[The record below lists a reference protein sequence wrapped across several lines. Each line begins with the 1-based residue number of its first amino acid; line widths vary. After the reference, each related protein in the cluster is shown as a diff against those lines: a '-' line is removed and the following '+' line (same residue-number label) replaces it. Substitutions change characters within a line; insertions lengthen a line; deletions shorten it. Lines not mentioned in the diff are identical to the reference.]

1 MKKKRIKE
9 IHLRGEEQF
18 VFPTAGGKVRLSSS
32 NDALTPY
39 GGIVPW
45 SAFIART
52 EIVETLAKEAPIKRS
67 SPNAAPIYDILQSFM
82 LTALCD
88 GRRFRHIARLRE
100 DPTVNELLGIKNV
113 VSDDTVRRFFASIE
127 AKEAADWIAEGS
139 KPIWKALPQTLILD
153 WDSTVQTKYGHQ
165 EGAEVGY
172 NPEKRGR
179 RSFHPLLA
187 VAAGTRMCPY
197 YRFRHG
203 NTVTSTQWE
212 EAMEECSQWLG
223 GASVWLNRGDM
234 GLGHEKIMAWHER
247 KEGRPHY
254 LFKLRMTANLRKT
267 LVSIDE
273 KDWHGPAR
281 RGVLQVGEAIVC
293 LPNWSRARRVIF
305 GRRLLGVLPKE
316 KNGTFWDETQHEF
329 EAYVTDLS
337 NQEASAW
344 QIVELYRNRADA
356 ENVFDELKNQWGF
369 NGFSSR
375 KRCVSELAARLLLL
389 TYNLWNLFL
398 RLISP
403 KRHIEAAHGRR
414 WFLLI
419 AGRLV
424 QSGRQKFLQ
433 ISASGQWWQE
443 LKEGYKRL
451 CLWLDLTAPQL
462 KKLPHFLPD
471 FSFLQPNFATSN
483 CGI

>member
-1 MKKKRIKE
+1 MKKRESKE
-9 IHLRGEEQF
+9 IHLQGEDLF
-18 VFPTAGGKVRLSSS
+18 VFPTGGGKVRLSSS

-52 EIVETLAKEAPIKRS
+52 EIVETLAKEVPIKRR
-67 SPNAAPIYDILQSFM
+67 SPNAAPVYDILQSFM

-88 GRRFRHIARLRE
+88 GRRFRHVARLRE
-100 DPTVNELLGIKNV
+100 DPTVNELLGMRNV
-113 VSDDTVRRFFASIE
+113 VSDDTMRRFFATIE
-127 AKEAADWIAEGS
+127 AKVAADWIAKAS
-139 KPIWKALPQTLILD
+139 QPIWKALPETLILD

-172 NPEKRGR
+172 NPQKRGR
-179 RSFHPLLA
+179 KSFHPLLA

-197 YRFRHG
+197 YRFRSG

-212 EAMEECSQWLG
+212 EAMEECNQWLG
-223 GASVWLNRGDM
+223 EAKVWLNRGDM
-234 GLGHEKIMAWHER
+234 GLGYEKIIAWHEEK
-247 KEGRPHY
+247 KERPHY
-254 LFKLRMTANLRKT
+254 LFKLRMTANLRKV
-267 LVSIDE
+267 LSSIE
-273 KDWHGPAR
+273 DWHGPAQ
-281 RGVLQVGEAIVC
+281 RGVLQVGEAMVC
-293 LPNWSRARRVIF
+293 LPTWSHPRRVIF
-305 GRRLLGVLPKE
+305 GRRLLGILPKE
-316 KNGTFWDETQHEF
+316 KHGTFWDETQHEF

-337 NQEASAW
+337 PQEANAW

-375 KRCVSELAARLLLL
+375 QRRVSELAARLLLL

-398 RLISP
+398 RLMSP
-403 KRHIEAAHGRR
+403 ERHIEAAHGRR

-433 ISASGQWWQE
+433 ISATGQWWQQ
-443 LKEGYKRL
+443 LKQGYKRL

-462 KKLPHFLPD
+462 KKPPHSLTD
-471 FSFLQPNFATSN
+471 FSFLKPNFATTN